1 MKNSRHTQYICSM
14 VCHYVSFFFEG
25 QVLVGGLTGFLVI
38 TSSCNLLLLI
48 YAFQD
53 RLEDG
58 PLVEVPWSKTNTGPE
73 KIHVQYGHRV
83 ICIHGWILHI
93 YYTYLYIIDI

>member
-1 MKNSRHTQYICSM
+1 MFVPWCVIMS
-14 VCHYVSFFFEG
+14 VFFFEG

-73 KIHVQYGHRV
+73 KIHVQYGH
-83 ICIHGWILHI
+83 IESSAFMGGFCTPIIHI
-93 YYTYLYIIDI
+93 YT